1 MNQQFK
7 ELLQKEMTRTEF
19 LAVLGLG
26 LASVFGLSSILR
38 MLNVSSASKSS
49 GHSSPL
55 GYGSGGYGR

>member
-19 LAVLGLG
+19 LTVLGLG

-38 MLNVSSASKSS
+38 VMGAGKSS
-49 GHSSPL
+49 EHSSSL